1 MTDAANDSN
10 SSSNNPSEL
19 SEDEYQ
25 KIRKETAKEMARML
39 DEGEYD
45 VEFSEGSI
53 HIELDTESV
62 PLKHHDDIQTDDKKN
77 LAKLKTMNVVETL
90 QWISTTLIIMI
101 ALAYVVL
108 NSLAISVSSPVL
120 TSVMSRGL
128 LPILTLLT
136 ILWAAS
142 MLYND
147 MVSRS

>member
-1 MTDAANDSN
+1 MTDAADDSN
-10 SSSNNPSEL
+10 SSSNNPSKI

-45 VEFSEGSI
+45 VEFSEHSI
-53 HIELDTESV
+53 QIELDTENF
-62 PLKHHDDIQTDDKKN
+62 PLKHRDDVQTDDKKN
-77 LAKLKTMNVVETL
+77 LARLKTMNVVETL

-128 LPILTLLT
+128 LPILALLT